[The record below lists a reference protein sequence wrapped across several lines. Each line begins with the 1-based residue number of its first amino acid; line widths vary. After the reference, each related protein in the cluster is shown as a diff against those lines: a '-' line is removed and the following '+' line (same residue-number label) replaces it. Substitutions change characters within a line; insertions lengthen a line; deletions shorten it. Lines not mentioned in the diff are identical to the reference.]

1 MPGEPTCRQA
11 WDDLPG
17 LVREVRFGRSVIEKK
32 VSDRFSVWLVI
43 SNEIFQLLQFDIF
56 ELLAIIVTLELELQM
71 LQEEGERVGL
81 GGGYQPQ
88 PGGGQ
93 VGQELVC

>member
-11 WDDLPG
+11 WDDLSG

-88 PGGGQ
+88 PEGG
-93 VGQELVC
+93 

>member
-1 MPGEPTCRQA
+1 M
-11 WDDLPG
+11 
-17 LVREVRFGRSVIEKK
+17 
-32 VSDRFSVWLVI
+32 I

-88 PGGGQ
+88 PEGGQ
-93 VGQELVC
+93 VGQELVCNAARPCGGDWQCC

>member
-1 MPGEPTCRQA
+1 M
-11 WDDLPG
+11 
-17 LVREVRFGRSVIEKK
+17 
-32 VSDRFSVWLVI
+32 I

-71 LQEEGERVGL
+71 LQEEGERFGL

-88 PGGGQ
+88 PEGG
-93 VGQELVC
+93 

>member
-1 MPGEPTCRQA
+1 M
-11 WDDLPG
+11 
-17 LVREVRFGRSVIEKK
+17 
-32 VSDRFSVWLVI
+32 I

-88 PGGGQ
+88 PEGG
-93 VGQELVC
+93 